1 MIKKITFLFA
11 FSCFLLTLMAQ
22 SADVL
27 HLRSGKTVQGTILNY
42 TEDNKI
48 VFKRAEDDIVQTYPL
63 EAVEQIQQLPTSVEE
78 GWRTALPIAQEKK
91 VISNITLNDGTVHKG
106 IIKSYS
112 PEGEMK
118 VQLKTTRYIVFIMD
132 TEVREI
138 TYEMPSA
145 KHVSEYLSEEPN
157 IDKPSFERRKPVYEF
172 QEEGWFNTTSFAF
185 SFGKRER
192 DNDVIFFDPNF
203 QEATVTQSA
212 IGFNI
217 QHIMGYQFNRLV
229 GAGLG
234 VSYDA
239 YDLEDG
245 ESILSVFGHYRGYL
259 SRSIV
264 APYLGLSA
272 GYGFALTNKNQGVV
286 TAEGGWMIHPEVG
299 LRLGATEKTN
309 FTISLGYRLQDAY
322 YVQER
327 PFNGNIEYRNIT
339 YQRFLFSLGLL
350 F

>member
-1 MIKKITFLFA
+1 M
-11 FSCFLLTLMAQ
+11 TLVAQ

-27 HLRSGKTVQGTILNY
+27 HLRSGTIVQGTILNY

-63 EAVEQIQQLPTSVEE
+63 EAVAQIQQLPTPVAEA
-78 GWRTALPIAQEKK
+78 WRTTFPIAQEKK
-91 VISNITLNDGTVHKG
+91 VFSNVTLHDGTVHQG

-112 PEGEMK
+112 PEGEIRI
-118 VQLKTTRYIVFIMD
+118 QLKTTRYTVIVMD
-132 TEVREI
+132 TEVKEI
-138 TYEMPSA
+138 TYQMPRA
-145 KHVSEYLSEEPN
+145 KQSEYQVEESN
-157 IDKPSFERRKPVYEF
+157 VDKPAFERRKPVYEF

-192 DNDVIFFDPNF
+192 DNDAIFFDPDF
-203 QEATVTQSA
+203 QEVTVTQSA

-264 APYLGLSA
+264 APYLGLNA

-299 LRLGATEKTN
+299 LRLGATEKSN
-309 FTISLGYRLQDAY
+309 FTIGLGYRLQDAY

-327 PFNGNIEYRNIT
+327 PFNGNIEYRNVT

>member
-1 MIKKITFLFA
+1 MIKKMTSLFV
-11 FSCFLLTLMAQ
+11 FSCFLLTLAAQ

-27 HLRSGKTVQGTILNY
+27 HLRSGAIVQGTILNY

-48 VFKRAEDDIVQTYPL
+48 VFKRAEDDIVQTYLL
-63 EAVEQIQQLPTSVEE
+63 EAVEQIQQLPTPVAET
-78 GWRTALPIAQEKK
+78 WRTAFPIAQEKR
-91 VISNITLNDGTVHKG
+91 VVSNITLNDGTVHKG
-106 IIKSYS
+106 VIKSYS
-112 PEGEMK
+112 PEGEMRI
-118 VQLKTTRYIVFIMD
+118 QLKTTRYTIFIMD
-132 TEVREI
+132 TEVKEI
-138 TYEMPSA
+138 TYEIPSA
-145 KHVSEYLSEEPN
+145 KRGSEYLAKEPN
-157 IDKPSFERRKPVYEF
+157 ADKPSFERRKPVYEF

-192 DNDVIFFDPNF
+192 EDVPFFDPGF
-203 QEATVTQSA
+203 DDVAVTQSA

-234 VSYDA
+234 ASFDA

-245 ESILSVFGHYRGYL
+245 ESILSIFGHYRGYL

-264 APYLGLSA
+264 APYLGLNA
-272 GYGFALTNKNQGVV
+272 GYGFALTNKNQGVT

-299 LRLGATEKTN
+299 LRLGATEKSN

-327 PFNGNIEYRNIT
+327 PFNGNIEYRNVT

>member
-1 MIKKITFLFA
+1 MMKKITCLFA
-11 FSCFLLTLMAQ
+11 FSCFLLTLVAQ

-27 HLRSGKTVQGTILNY
+27 HLRSGAIVQGTILNY

-48 VFKRAEDDIVQTYPL
+48 VFKRAEDDIVQTYPM
-63 EAVEQIQQLPTSVEE
+63 EAVEQLQQLPTAGTET
-78 GWRTALPIAQEKK
+78 WRTVLPITQRKR
-91 VISNITLNDGTVHKG
+91 VLSNITLNDGTVYQG

-112 PEGEMK
+112 PEGEMRIE
-118 VQLKTTRYIVFIMD
+118 LETGTLAIVMD
-132 TEVREI
+132 TEVKEI
-138 TYEMPSA
+138 TYDMPGP
-145 KHVSEYLSEEPN
+145 KRGSEYVTKEPN
-157 IDKPSFERRKPVYEF
+157 ADKPVFERRKPVYEF
-172 QEEGWFNTTSFAF
+172 KEEGWFNTTSFAF

-192 DNDVIFFDPNF
+192 EGDAIFFDPNF
-203 QEATVTQSA
+203 QEVTVTQSA

-239 YDLEDG
+239 YDMEDG

-259 SRSIV
+259 SKSIV
-264 APYLGLSA
+264 APYIGLNA
-272 GYGFALTNKNQGVV
+272 GYGFALTNKNQGVM
-286 TAEGGWMIHPEVG
+286 TAEGGWMFHPEAG
-299 LRLGATEKTN
+299 LRLGATEKSN
-309 FTISLGYRLQDAY
+309 FTIGLGYRLQEAY

-327 PFNGNIEYRNIT
+327 PFNGNIEYRNVT